1 MFAKNKDKK
10 PEKKKE
16 SLSESISGIA
26 AVFVSGL
33 FIITFIVQAFEIPSG
48 SMEDTLLVGDHVFV
62 DRLTPMRKA
71 KYIDSIMAYREVKRG
86 DIIVFLHP
94 KEPGMYV
101 VKRVMGLPG
110 DKIHLQNG
118 VVYRNGE
125 ALNEPYLHPH
135 DRAPNAYRDYF
146 PAAPAGP
153 MDGVYS
159 EWPMEMR
166 ENLQNGELVVPK
178 DSYFGMGDHR
188 DVSLDSR
195 YWGFIPREN
204 IVGRPLFIYWSF
216 VTPNDQYERKAMG
229 ERVSFLMHVIVH
241 FFDETRWSRMFHLV
255 H

>member
-1 MFAKNKDKK
+1 LFAKNKEKK

-62 DRLTPMRKA
+62 DRLTPMKRA
-71 KYIDSIMAYREVKRG
+71 KYIDSIMPYREIKRG

-101 VKRVMGLPG
+101 VKRVMGIPG

-125 ALNEPYLHPH
+125 PLNEPYLLRQGT
-135 DRAPNAYRDYF
+135 DEEYRENF
-146 PAAPAGP
+146 PRGTPFGAAA
-153 MDGVYS
+153 
-159 EWPMEMR
+159 EWPMVMR

-216 VTPNDQYERKAMG
+216 VTPSDQYERKAMG

-241 FFDETRWSRMFHLV
+241 FFDETRWNRMFHLV